1 MVKKLFW
8 EDPYLCQ
15 TKAVVTGVFENTL
28 TLDQTVAFAYPGGQV
43 PDTGTIGPYPI
54 LDGKY
59 LDREIFYTLPAG
71 FTLQTG
77 DSVEV
82 KIDWDRRYRL
92 MKLHFVTELLLALF
106 FKRAGHRELRRA
118 DILPDKAVLE
128 IGWEGDISALFPE
141 FQAGLEKLIG
151 DNLTIISEFEDREQE
166 KRYWE
171 IPGFA
176 KVICGGTHLK
186 TTGEIGGF
194 SLRRSV
200 AGPGFEGIEI
210 SLA

>member
-8 EDPYLCQ
+8 EDPYLRQ
-15 TKAVVTGVFENTL
+15 TQAVVTGVFGNTL

-82 KIDWDRRYRL
+82 TIDWDRRYRL

-106 FKRAGHRELRRA
+106 FKRAGRRELRRA
-118 DILPDKAVLE
+118 DILPEKAVLE

-141 FQAGLEKLIG
+141 FQAELEKLIG
-151 DNLTIISEFEDREQE
+151 DNLTIISEFEDRDRE

-194 SLRRSV
+194 SLRRNAV
-200 AGPGFEGIEI
+200 GPGFEGIEI
-210 SLA
+210 RLS